1 MSVVSDTVIEAYSP
15 SPDERGGPLL
25 ICLIL
30 IARAQGLATTADA
43 LLAGLPLVNGRLTP
57 SLFERACKRVGLVSR
72 VAKRSLTELNRAL
85 FPVILL
91 LQDQGACLLT
101 AIDVENENC
110 DLVFPEFPDTSVRVS
125 IVELQTKYTGQV
137 IYARPQ
143 DQLRI
148 NVTAIDKSPKTHWFW
163 SVIQAHK
170 HLYRDVILAA
180 LMINIFALAT
190 PLFVMNIYD
199 RVVPNQATDT
209 LWILALGLF
218 VVTSID
224 FLLRMM
230 RTYFVDLAAS
240 RMDVTLSATIM
251 EKVLGINMSARPD
264 SVGSFASG
272 LQSFESLRSFI
283 SSATL
288 LSLVDLPF
296 VLLFLLVILIISWP
310 LVFPV
315 LFCILGIVLYTAV
328 VQQKMKVL
336 SESSMQASAQRNS
349 ILVESLTTLETL
361 KMLGAEGRMQA
372 FWERATLLLSNI
384 SVKMR
389 LLSASVNSGSLWLQ
403 QVSSISILIVG
414 VYLII
419 DAKLTQGGLVAS
431 YMLSARI
438 MGPVSQAAAL
448 LMQYHQATSSLG
460 ALDNIMAKPVER
472 PQDRTWIS
480 RSHLQGAIE
489 FKQVFFRY
497 PNEEHDVLRGV
508 SFNIKAGERIA
519 ILGRNGSAKTTI
531 EKLIAG
537 LYQPTSGTILIDGI
551 DIRQI
556 DPAEL
561 RRNLGYVP
569 QDIALF
575 QGSLRDNIVMGA
587 TSVSDDTLLKVIR
600 VSGLTECVNQHP
612 QGLAMPVGE
621 QGRALSG
628 GQRQCVA
635 IARALVNDPAIL
647 LFDEPTGAMDHSNEE
662 EFKRHIAQFAAGK
675 TMIVI
680 THRTSLLEL
689 VNRIIVMD
697 AGKIVADGVKDQ
709 VVEAL
714 RQGRI
719 GRAQ

>member
-1 MSVVSDTVIEAYSP
+1 MSLDAYTP
-15 SPDERGGPLL
+15 APDERGGPLL
-25 ICLIL
+25 NCLIL
-30 IARAQGLATTADA
+30 IARAQGAAITADT
-43 LLAGLPLVNGRLTP
+43 LLAGLPLVNEQLTP
-57 SLFERACKRVGLVSR
+57 SLFARACKRAGLVSR
-72 VAKRSLTELNRAL
+72 VAKRKLAELNQAL

-91 LQDQGACLLT
+91 LENQAACLLT
-101 AIDVENENC
+101 AIDLNTHTC
-110 DLVFPEFPDTSVRVS
+110 DLVFPEFADASVRMSV
-125 IVELQTKYTGQV
+125 VELEAKYTGQV
-137 IYARPQ
+137 IYVRPQ
-143 DQLRI
+143 DQLHI
-148 NVTAIDKSPKTHWFW
+148 NVTAIDKSPKAHWFW

-180 LMINIFALAT
+180 LIINIFALAS

-218 VVTSID
+218 IVISID

-230 RTYFVDLAAS
+230 RTFFVDLAAS
-240 RMDVTLSATIM
+240 RMDVTLSAMIM
-251 EKVLGINMSARPD
+251 EKVLGLNLSARPD

-272 LQSFESLRSFI
+272 LQSFESLRAFI

-296 VLLFLLVILIISWP
+296 VLLFLLVILMISWP

-315 LFCILGIVLYTAV
+315 LFCIIGIGFYTAV

-349 ILVESLTTLETL
+349 VLVESLTTLETL
-361 KMLGAEGRMQA
+361 KMLGAEGRMQGL
-372 FWERATLLLSNI
+372 WERATLLLSNI

-403 QVSSISILIVG
+403 QLASIFILIVG

-419 DAKLTQGGLVAS
+419 DAKLTQGGLIAA
-431 YMLSARI
+431 YMLSSRI
-438 MGPVSQAAAL
+438 LAPVSQAAAL
-448 LMQYHQATSSLG
+448 LMQYHQANSSLS
-460 ALDNIMAKPVER
+460 ALDTIMAKPVER
-472 PQDRTWIS
+472 PHGRTWIS
-480 RSHLQGAIE
+480 RNRLQGAIE

-508 SFNIKAGERIA
+508 SFSIKAGERLA

-537 LYQPTSGTILIDGI
+537 LYQPTSGSILIDGI
-551 DIRQI
+551 DLRQI

-575 QGSLRDNIVMGA
+575 QGSLRDNIIMGA
-587 TSVSDDTLLKVIR
+587 ASVTDEILLNVIR

-612 QGLAMPVGE
+612 QGLAMSVGE
-621 QGRALSG
+621 QGRSLSG

-647 LFDEPTGAMDHSNEE
+647 LFDEPTGAMDHSSEE
-662 EFKRHIAQFAAGK
+662 DFKRHIAQFAAGK
-675 TMIVI
+675 TLIVI

>member
-1 MSVVSDTVIEAYSP
+1 MSLDAYTP
-15 SPDERGGPLL
+15 APDERGGPLL
-25 ICLIL
+25 NCLIL
-30 IARAQGLATTADA
+30 IARAQGAAITADT
-43 LLAGLPLVNGRLTP
+43 LLAGLPLVNEQLTP
-57 SLFERACKRVGLVSR
+57 SLFARACKRAGLVSR
-72 VAKRSLTELNRAL
+72 VAKRKLAELNQAL

-91 LQDQGACLLT
+91 LENQAACLLT
-101 AIDVENENC
+101 AIDLNTHTCE
-110 DLVFPEFPDTSVRVS
+110 LVFPEFADASVRMSV
-125 IVELQTKYTGQV
+125 VELEAKYTGQV
-137 IYARPQ
+137 IYVRPQ
-143 DQLRI
+143 DQLHI
-148 NVTAIDKSPKTHWFW
+148 NVTAIDKSPKAHWFW

-180 LMINIFALAT
+180 LIINIFALAS

-218 VVTSID
+218 IVISID

-230 RTYFVDLAAS
+230 RTFFVDLAAS
-240 RMDVTLSATIM
+240 RMDVTLSAMIM
-251 EKVLGINMSARPD
+251 EKVLGLNLSARPD

-272 LQSFESLRSFI
+272 LQSFESLRAFI

-296 VLLFLLVILIISWP
+296 VLLFLLVILMISWP

-315 LFCILGIVLYTAV
+315 LFCIIGIGFYTAV

-349 ILVESLTTLETL
+349 VLVESLTTLETL
-361 KMLGAEGRMQA
+361 KMLGAEGRMQGL
-372 FWERATLLLSNI
+372 WERATLLLSNI

-403 QVSSISILIVG
+403 QLASIFILIVG

-419 DAKLTQGGLVAS
+419 DAKLTQGGLIAA
-431 YMLSARI
+431 YMLSSRI
-438 MGPVSQAAAL
+438 LAPVSQAAAL
-448 LMQYHQATSSLG
+448 LMQYHQANSSLS
-460 ALDNIMAKPVER
+460 ALDTIMAKPVER
-472 PQDRTWIS
+472 PHGRTWIS
-480 RSHLQGAIE
+480 RNRLQGAIE

-508 SFNIKAGERIA
+508 SFNIKAGERLA

-537 LYQPTSGTILIDGI
+537 LYQPTSGSILIDGI
-551 DIRQI
+551 DLRQI

-575 QGSLRDNIVMGA
+575 QGSLRDNIIMGA
-587 TSVSDDTLLKVIR
+587 ASVTDEILLNVIR

-612 QGLAMPVGE
+612 QGLAMSVGE
-621 QGRALSG
+621 QGRSLSG

-647 LFDEPTGAMDHSNEE
+647 LFDEPTGAMDHSSEE
-662 EFKRHIAQFAAGK
+662 DFKRHIAQFAAGK
-675 TMIVI
+675 TLIVI